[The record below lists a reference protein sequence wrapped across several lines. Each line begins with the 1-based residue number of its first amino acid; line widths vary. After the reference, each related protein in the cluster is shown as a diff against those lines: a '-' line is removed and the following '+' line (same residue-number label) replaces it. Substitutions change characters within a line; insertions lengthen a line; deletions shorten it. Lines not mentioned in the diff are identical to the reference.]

1 MNPLFKAGLE
11 LQEFVRAK
19 RWPFCFIGGLA
30 VIRWGEVRMT
40 QDVDLSLLS
49 GFGNEQV
56 YIEDLLKE
64 FRSRVED
71 ARDFALRNRVLLLT
85 ASNGVS
91 VDISLAGLPFE
102 QKMIERASPFSYD
115 AECSLTTCS
124 AEDLIVLKAFADR
137 MIDWMDVEGI
147 LLRQGNGLDCQY
159 IIDHLEPLC
168 ALKGSPEIVEKLKQL
183 IDKNKEEKER

>member
-11 LQEFVRAK
+11 LQEFMQARQ
-19 RWPFCFIGGLA
+19 WPFCFIGGLA
-30 VIRWGEVRMT
+30 VIRWGEARMT
-40 QDVDLSLLS
+40 QDIDLSLLS

-56 YIEDLLKE
+56 YIEDLLEE

-85 ASNGVS
+85 ASNGIS

-102 QKMIERASPFSYD
+102 QEMIERASPFSYD

-137 MIDWMDVEGI
+137 MIDWMDVEGV
-147 LLRQGNGLDCQY
+147 LLRQGNGLDYQY
-159 IIDHLEPLC
+159 ILKHLEPLC
-168 ALKGSPEIVEKLKQL
+168 ALKGSPDIVGKLKQL